1 MRFTKRQKIML
12 VVFGVG
18 LVGLAIDRLFVRS
31 QGGPAAASAGSSP
44 AATASPLPAPDL
56 PAAPAPPQE
65 TPATQCLNRLWSDK
79 EVDFEHVRNPF
90 SLPSSWSNGTEKPS
104 RTPLDAG
111 ALFAKRHQLTAVVLD
126 GPRSY
131 VLIDDRFL
139 RPGQDIDGFRLVS
152 VGERSALFER
162 AGTRVTLELMDE

>member
-18 LVGLAIDRLFVRS
+18 LVGLAIDRVFVRS

-44 AATASPLPAPDL
+44 SATASPLPAPDL
-56 PAAPAPPQE
+56 PAAPQE
-65 TPATQCLNRLWSDK
+65 TPAAQCLNRLWSDK
-79 EVDFEHVRNPF
+79 EVDFDRVRNPF
-90 SLPSSWSNGTEKPS
+90 SLPLSWSNGTEKPS

-111 ALFAKRHQLTAVVLD
+111 ALFAKRHQLAAVVLD

-131 VLIDDRFL
+131 VLIDDRLL

-152 VGERSALFER
+152 VGDLSALFER
-162 AGTRVTLELMDE
+162 AGTRVSLELVEE